1 MGINQ
6 GGNLMLPNR
15 MQLSRQ
21 TEEQLKKLKGYTGIT
36 PNVAARLAFFRSVE
50 SEFRYSPERDNKKLD
65 GSLVLDKITWLGE
78 TLQTTELVLKM
89 LYPQMAQKDM
99 IKAWAAHVEDG
110 VAALRNYRSLKDL
123 SCAISTNGS

>member
-1 MGINQ
+1 
-6 GGNLMLPNR
+6 MLPNR
-15 MQLSRQ
+15 MMLSRQ
-21 TEEQLKKLKGYTGIT
+21 TEDQLKKLKGYTGIT

-50 SEFRYSPERDNKKLD
+50 SEFRYSSERDSKKLD
-65 GSLVLDKITWLGE
+65 GTLVLDKITWLGE

-110 VAALRNYRSLKDL
+110 IAGLRNYRGLRDFVQAL
-123 SCAISTNGS
+123 

>member
-1 MGINQ
+1 
-6 GGNLMLPNR
+6 MLPNR

-65 GSLVLDKITWLGE
+65 GVLVLDKITWLGE
-78 TLQTTELVLKM
+78 TLGTTELVLKM
-89 LYPQMAQKDM
+89 LYPHLEHKML
-99 IKAWAAHVEDG
+99 IKAWAAHVNDG
-110 VAALRNYRSLKDL
+110 CADLRNFRSLLNLAQK
-123 SCAISTNGS
+123 I